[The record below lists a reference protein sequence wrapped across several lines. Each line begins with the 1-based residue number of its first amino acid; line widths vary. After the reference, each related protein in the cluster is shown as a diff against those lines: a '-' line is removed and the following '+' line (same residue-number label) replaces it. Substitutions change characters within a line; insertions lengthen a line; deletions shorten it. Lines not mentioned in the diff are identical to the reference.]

1 MNDIRKNQIKR
12 ILEKEKRKRKARFRM
27 IVGVALVSLS
37 IPLTYFSVIREDN
50 AQADTAKLLVSSE
63 ENDKAPGTNL
73 SENVYQDVKVSYKR
87 VLVDTDVYQEVST
100 NPKTIY
106 KLKKGDYVEFY
117 GQENTWAKVSNF
129 NQIGY
134 IQAEKFENLKSDE
147 LVVKNGLL
155 MDSKKTIFPE
165 DFTAAFDKNTE
176 NAMMVMFEAMRREGL
191 RIGVSRK
198 SLENEEIIQDSS
210 QEYEIPNYS
219 NHTLRT
225 GSSIE
230 LEIPEVSQGLDFGQT
245 TQGRWLRDNAHKY
258 GFILRYPAGKEPI
271 TGFYA
276 NDRIFR
282 YVGVKAAKDIF
293 ENNITFEE
301 YFGL

>member
-12 ILEKEKRKRKARFRM
+12 ILEKEKRKRKAKFRM

-37 IPLTYFSVIREDN
+37 IPFAYFSMVREDN
-50 AQADTAKLLVSSE
+50 AQADTAQLLISKEDNES
-63 ENDKAPGTNL
+63 APGTNL
-73 SENVYQDVKVSYKR
+73 SENIYQDVKVSYKR
-87 VLVDTDVYQEVST
+87 VLVDTDVYQEVSS
-100 NPKTIY
+100 NPKIIY
-106 KLKKGDYVEFY
+106 KIKSGDYVEFY
-117 GQENTWAKVSNF
+117 GEENTWAKISNF

-134 IQAEKFENLKSDE
+134 VQIEKLENLNNGE
-147 LVVKNGLL
+147 LVVKNGML
-155 MDSKKTIFPE
+155 MDSKESIFPE
-165 DFTAAFDKNTE
+165 DFETAFDKNTE

-198 SLENEEIIQDSS
+198 NMDNEEIIQDDS

-219 NHTLRT
+219 NHTLRS

-230 LEIPEVSQGLDFGQT
+230 LEIPEVSQDLDFGQT

-258 GFILRYPAGKEPI
+258 GFIQRYPSGKEPI
-271 TGFYA
+271 TGFYS

-282 YVGVKAAKDIF
+282 YVGVKAATDIF